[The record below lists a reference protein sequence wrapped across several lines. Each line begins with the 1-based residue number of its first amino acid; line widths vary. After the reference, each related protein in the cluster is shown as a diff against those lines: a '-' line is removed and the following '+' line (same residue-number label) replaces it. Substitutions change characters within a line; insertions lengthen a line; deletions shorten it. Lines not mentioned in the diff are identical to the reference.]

1 MQLNI
6 KAVGIHLLT
15 IMFFSACTQAQS
27 KYYAY
32 QVDTYSINT
41 DTMRLS
47 TSRVISC
54 GTYLL
59 EFRMRLKNDIE
70 GNLYMDERKVEITK
84 VTPRQPDTL
93 GVYLLAGGK
102 RYYEFDTFAL
112 ACRLVQQGSI
122 ADREF
127 GFKLGAGKQSANANK
142 SKTHSQPRFT
152 APKDTVINGIPCYYA
167 EVVRSKLPTDSMG
180 TQYFLIK
187 NKQFTSLYKAQGF
200 KWPDSNYCVVGI
212 HHYAY
217 DGSMHYLQEISNLR
231 PLTAAERKICESL
244 IQKAG
249 LPLPK

>member
-1 MQLNI
+1 MNTNCKL
-6 KAVGIHLLT
+6 AGIHLLA
-15 IMFFSACTQAQS
+15 ILFFSAYVQAQS

-41 DTMRLS
+41 DTVRLS
-47 TSRVISC
+47 TSRVITC
-54 GTYLL
+54 GSYLL
-59 EFRMRLKNDIE
+59 EFRILGKNDLE
-70 GNLYMDERKVEITK
+70 GDLYMAEGRVEITK
-84 VTPRQPDTL
+84 VTPKQPDTV

-112 ACRLVQQGSI
+112 AGKLIKKGSI
-122 ADREF
+122 NDRQY
-127 GFKLGAGKQSANANK
+127 GFKLGMDKAAANK
-142 SKTHSQPRFT
+142 SKATKVPKFTIPR
-152 APKDTVINGIPCYYA
+152 DTVINGTPCHYA
-167 EVVRSKLPTDSMG
+167 EIVRSKQLADSMG
-180 TQYFLIK
+180 TQFFLIK
-187 NKQFTSLYKAQGF
+187 NKQFTSLYKVQGF

-231 PLTAAERKICESL
+231 PLTTTERKICESL